1 MNMRNGLFTMSA
13 VALAA
18 LLTACGGEEVKQAAP
33 DCVFP
38 DAPNTP
44 APGWICDEPVEGVEV
59 SAVGVAEKSA
69 AGHSFMKN
77 MASTD
82 ARVQLAQSM
91 KVHVQNMVKQYAETT
106 GAASTETVDKVNTSV
121 TKQITDQT
129 LVGTKVFLWIIALFG
144 IKIRMQVAKIENVI
158 LATLEWEVSSHP
170 AQEGQLLG
178 ETGLQDGRLGVSG
191 NLLHHELGEARHQN
205 HCQKQNGEQ
214 DLEPGGN
221 SLHELFLCRCQVV

>member
-129 LVGTKVFLWIIALFG
+129 LVGTKVFKTRVSPNGALY
-144 IKIRMQVAKIENVI
+144 I
-158 LATLEWEVSSHP
+158 
-170 AQEGQLLG
+170 LLG
-178 ETGLQDGRLGVSG
+178 MDANATATATQEALKTSMNNDKALWQQFKAKKGQD
-191 NLLHHELGEARHQN
+191 ELAEAIASM
-205 HCQKQNGEQ
+205 KQ
-214 DLEPGGN
+214 
-221 SLHELFLCRCQVV
+221 

>member
-13 VALAA
+13 VALTA

-44 APGWICDEPVEGVEV
+44 APGWVCDEPVEGVEV

-129 LVGTKVFLWIIALFG
+129 LVGTKVFKTRVSPNGALY
-144 IKIRMQVAKIENVI
+144 V
-158 LATLEWEVSSHP
+158 
-170 AQEGQLLG
+170 LLG
-178 ETGLQDGRLGVSG
+178 MDANATATATQEALKTSMNNDKALWQQFKAKKGQD
-191 NLLHHELGEARHQN
+191 ELAEAIASM
-205 HCQKQNGEQ
+205 KQ
-214 DLEPGGN
+214 
-221 SLHELFLCRCQVV
+221 

>member
-13 VALAA
+13 VALTA

-129 LVGTKVFLWIIALFG
+129 LVGTKVFKTRVSPNGALY
-144 IKIRMQVAKIENVI
+144 V
-158 LATLEWEVSSHP
+158 
-170 AQEGQLLG
+170 LLG
-178 ETGLQDGRLGVSG
+178 MDASATATATQEALKTSMNNDKALWQQFKAKKGQD
-191 NLLHHELGEARHQN
+191 ELAEAIASM
-205 HCQKQNGEQ
+205 KQ
-214 DLEPGGN
+214 
-221 SLHELFLCRCQVV
+221 